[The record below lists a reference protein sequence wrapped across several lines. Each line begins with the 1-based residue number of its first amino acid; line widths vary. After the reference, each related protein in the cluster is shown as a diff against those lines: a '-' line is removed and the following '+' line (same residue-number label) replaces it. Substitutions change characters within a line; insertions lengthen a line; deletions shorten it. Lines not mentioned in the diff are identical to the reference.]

1 MQSSEQK
8 KTVTDE
14 IDRTNSRIWE
24 NLGTDLEDEVARTDE
39 IINLSRKISYKRG
52 IADAYLNRGWCHSE
66 LLNLEE
72 AQQDFKNALSY
83 YTELDSD
90 EGIMKSLNGIGSA
103 YIEAGFH
110 EKALEYYLKAY
121 ELSVKTGNL
130 TRKEASL
137 SNIAHLYF
145 QTGNINESAIFF
157 QEALNIAEKT
167 GHPEHTAVIL
177 TEFAELLLKSGQPE
191 TALISLNRALEIIHS
206 KRIKRVESTCL
217 NVLGKAYM
225 EKGEYLKAEEF
236 FSKSIKSAEK
246 QNLRSNL
253 IKNYISLGEL
263 YFLNSSHEEARKIL
277 LKALDLTRDFRNN
290 IHLSS
295 IYENLY
301 SIEKSSGNYKEALHY
316 HELMYETL
324 KSIHSDDIKK
334 KLSVLSADSKI
345 KQAES
350 EKEIYRLKNVELK
363 KNTEDLQNLY
373 ENISTISKIGQRI
386 TSLLDLN
393 DICKAIYENV
403 NRLMDASV
411 FGVAVYNSEER
422 EIEYKYFREKE
433 REVESWKKSVDAN
446 DSFAG
451 YCIRKDTGIL
461 VNDLKGEQSLYVDPE
476 LFKGDD
482 RINSLIYI
490 PLKIEKRIIGVI
502 TVQSY
507 EKNIYTENHLNMLK
521 ALGSYIAVAMA
532 NSSIHQEVVHLNSL
546 LKCEKS
552 DLEKSNSRIEY
563 LANHDPLTGLPNRR
577 LLDKFIEM
585 EIEKS
590 KLSDSSLA
598 FFYMDLDLF
607 KEINDMY
614 GHETGD
620 EVLVETAGRLTESLR
635 RNDIVGR
642 LGGDEF
648 LAIISDINDR
658 NDCIKIAEKIIGNV
672 GKEIKISGNACRIG
686 ISIGISIFPAD
697 GCSADEIFTA
707 ADNAMYKAK
716 NAGRNSYEFHS
727 MG

>member
-253 IKNYISLGEL
+253 IKNYISLGET
-263 YFLNSSHEEARKIL
+263 L
-277 LKALDLTRDFRNN
+277 LP
-290 IHLSS
+290 
-295 IYENLY
+295 
-301 SIEKSSGNYKEALHY
+301 
-316 HELMYETL
+316 
-324 KSIHSDDIKK
+324 
-334 KLSVLSADSKI
+334 
-345 KQAES
+345 Q
-350 EKEIYRLKNVELK
+350 
-363 KNTEDLQNLY
+363 Q
-373 ENISTISKIGQRI
+373 Q
-386 TSLLDLN
+386 
-393 DICKAIYENV
+393 
-403 NRLMDASV
+403 
-411 FGVAVYNSEER
+411 
-422 EIEYKYFREKE
+422 
-433 REVESWKKSVDAN
+433 
-446 DSFAG
+446 
-451 YCIRKDTGIL
+451 
-461 VNDLKGEQSLYVDPE
+461 P
-476 LFKGDD
+476 
-482 RINSLIYI
+482 
-490 PLKIEKRIIGVI
+490 
-502 TVQSY
+502 
-507 EKNIYTENHLNMLK
+507 
-521 ALGSYIAVAMA
+521 
-532 NSSIHQEVVHLNSL
+532 
-546 LKCEKS
+546 
-552 DLEKSNSRIEY
+552 
-563 LANHDPLTGLPNRR
+563 
-577 LLDKFIEM
+577 
-585 EIEKS
+585 
-590 KLSDSSLA
+590 
-598 FFYMDLDLF
+598 
-607 KEINDMY
+607 
-614 GHETGD
+614 
-620 EVLVETAGRLTESLR
+620 
-635 RNDIVGR
+635 
-642 LGGDEF
+642 
-648 LAIISDINDR
+648 
-658 NDCIKIAEKIIGNV
+658 
-672 GKEIKISGNACRIG
+672 
-686 ISIGISIFPAD
+686 
-697 GCSADEIFTA
+697 
-707 ADNAMYKAK
+707 
-716 NAGRNSYEFHS
+716 
-727 MG
+727 